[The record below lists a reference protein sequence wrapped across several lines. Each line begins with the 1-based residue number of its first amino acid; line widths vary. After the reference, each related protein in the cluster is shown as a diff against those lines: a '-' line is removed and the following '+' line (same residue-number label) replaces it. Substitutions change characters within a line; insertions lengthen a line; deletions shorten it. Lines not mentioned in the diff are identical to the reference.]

1 MPTILLAVVVVLLF
15 AAAAAGTLTERD
27 SAATRAT
34 LARHED
40 V

>member
-15 AAAAAGTLTERD
+15 AAAVAGTLVERVNAD
-27 SAATRAT
+27 LRAT